1 MASLVYNIA
10 KKEIMDGTLNLNT
23 DTLKIM
29 LINATYTPNAD
40 HTLVDA
46 GGASD
51 VLDAEINATNYAG
64 GWGGAGR
71 KTLTTKTFQQ
81 DDVND
86 RGELHADNVSW
97 TALGGA
103 ANDTI
108 VAAVLVKEGG
118 ANDTTSRLIAYIDLA
133 DTTTNGGD
141 FTIQWNAEGLLQ
153 HT

>member
-1 MASLVYNIA
+1 MASFVYNTS

-23 DTLKIM
+23 DTLKVI
-29 LINATYTPNAD
+29 LVNSTYTANAD
-40 HTLVDA
+40 DDVVDA
-46 GGASD
+46 GGAN
-51 VLDAEINATNYAG
+51 DAVDGEITATNYTK

-71 KTLTTKTFQQ
+71 KTLANKTFET
-81 DDVND
+81 DKPND
-86 RGELHADNVSW
+86 RAELHADNITW

-103 ANDTI
+103 SNDTI
-108 VAAVLVKEGG
+108 VAAVLIKEGG

-141 FTIQWNAEGLLQ
+141 FTIQWNAEGILQ